1 VVSVREEFN
10 MRSFAPALGIVAFAL
25 VAGCTDPGPKRYRVS
40 GEAKF
45 NGAPIVFG
53 DVVFT
58 PDGSKQNSGPQGIA
72 QIRDGK
78 FDTVGL
84 DGKGIGGGPM
94 VVKVTVH
101 SGPLDK
107 GGKFI
112 CEYEYTV
119 DLPRGDTTHNIEV
132 PASAAKKGPGSD
144 I

>member
-1 VVSVREEFN
+1 
-10 MRSFAPALGIVAFAL
+10 MATALG
-25 VAGCTDPGPKRYRVS
+25 AGCSDPGPKRYRIS
-40 GEAKF
+40 GDAKF

-58 PDGSKQNSGPQGIA
+58 PDGSKQNSGPQAIA

-78 FDTVGL
+78 FDTAGP
-84 DGKGIGGGPM
+84 DGKGGAGGPT

-119 DLPRGDTTHNIEV
+119 DLPRGDTTLNIEV

>member
-1 VVSVREEFN
+1 VFLREEPD
-10 MRSFAPALGIVAFAL
+10 MRSCAITFGL
-25 VAGCTDPGPKRYRVS
+25 VAASLFSGCTDPGPKRFRVS

-78 FDTVGL
+78 FDTAGP
-84 DGKGIGGGPM
+84 DGKGIGGGPT
-94 VVKVTVH
+94 VIKVTVH

-112 CEYEYTV
+112 CEYEYQV
-119 DLPRGDTTHNIEV
+119 DLPRGDTTHSIDV

>member
-1 VVSVREEFN
+1 
-10 MRSFAPALGIVAFAL
+10 MRSSAFAIGLIATAL
-25 VAGCTDPGPKRYRVS
+25 VAGCSDKGPTRYRVS
-40 GEAKF
+40 GDAKF
-45 NGAPIVFG
+45 NGTPIVFG

-78 FDTVGL
+78 FDTAGP
-84 DGKGIGGGPM
+84 DGKGVAGGPTA
-94 VVKVTVH
+94 VKVTVH

-119 DLPRGDTTHNIEV
+119 DLARGDTTLNIEV
-132 PASAAKKGPGSD
+132 PASAVKKGPGSD